1 MRGAE
6 FTLVVKYRLGLPVYD
21 SAGPCPACLRH
32 SDVFGD
38 HALCCGSGG
47 ERISRHNALRDALYE
62 TAVAAGLGP
71 TKEGRFLLPGNDR
84 RPADIL
90 VPHWSSGK
98 DAAMDASST
107 GNLGCSCDHTNDE
120 DDELVE
126 EKKHASKA
134 EAKRLKRVEE
144 EEAARRE
151 QRVLDGEVEAPQTE
165 EEFERL
171 VVASPDSS
179 LVWVQYM
186 ACCMQSGEL
195 ERARAVARR
204 ALQRINFRLDEER
217 LNIFLAWLNLENTFG
232 TEDAMAALLKE
243 ALQCC
248 DQYKVYTQL
257 AAIYGQSG
265 NAAEAEKIFK
275 VLVRKFGKEKE
286 VWVKF
291 AIFYFKSN
299 KLNSHARKQTDDKF
313 LF

>member
-1 MRGAE
+1 M
-6 FTLVVKYRLGLPVYD
+6 
-21 SAGPCPACLRH
+21 
-32 SDVFGD
+32 
-38 HALCCGSGG
+38 
-47 ERISRHNALRDALYE
+47 
-62 TAVAAGLGP
+62 
-71 TKEGRFLLPGNDR
+71 
-84 RPADIL
+84 
-90 VPHWSSGK
+90 
-98 DAAMDASST
+98 
-107 GNLGCSCDHTNDE
+107 
-120 DDELVE
+120 
-126 EKKHASKA
+126 SKA

-275 VLVRKFGKEKE
+275 VMVRKFGKEKE